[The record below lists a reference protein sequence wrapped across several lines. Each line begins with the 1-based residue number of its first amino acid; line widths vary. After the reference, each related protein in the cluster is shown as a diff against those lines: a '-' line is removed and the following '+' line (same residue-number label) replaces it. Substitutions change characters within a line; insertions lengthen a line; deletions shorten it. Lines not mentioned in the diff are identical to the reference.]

1 VKPPGATHNCPRY
14 PIRRILDFSGRQR
27 SFVEQHLRYVAS
39 ETMHVIVRLRK
50 VRPREFARNDQGKD
64 LGVDRWEK
72 RLDRIPGDRA
82 PSAVAS
88 RPAPPLFRGAIF
100 AGAVALSWQGQEFVS
115 TKAGC

>member
-1 VKPPGATHNCPRY
+1 
-14 PIRRILDFSGRQR
+14 
-27 SFVEQHLRYVAS
+27 
-39 ETMHVIVRLRK
+39 MHVIVRLRK

-100 AGAVALSWQGQEFVS
+100 AGAVALSWQGQGIRVDEGGLLIAAASLPCGVDNN
-115 TKAGC
+115 